1 MSWTD
6 DFSFYLCPVPEE
18 VVKSCNR
25 ESKYALGN
33 HLAVHREGH
42 WPELEG
48 VQVVILGVE
57 TAEPNQ
63 QRAHLTGADY
73 IRKAL
78 YNLFIQH
85 THISIADI
93 GNIAPGESVN
103 DTYIA
108 LQKVVG
114 GMALRNTLVIILGG
128 SQDLSFANYSAYEVL
143 ESTVNMAVVD
153 SIIDM
158 GEYREGLST
167 DNYLSKIVVHK
178 PSYLFNLSVL
188 AYQNFLND
196 PEIVALMDKLFFDTK
211 RLGELKSD
219 MRTVEPYLRQAD
231 IVSIDVHAVARAF
244 APCSN
249 QPNGLSGEEICQI
262 ARYSGLSDNC
272 SSLGIYNFDP
282 SCDVEGQTAKLIAQ
296 MVWHAIDGL
305 SSRVKEYPLMS
316 KPDFLEY
323 KVHLADSSDHI
334 TFFKSKRTEKWW
346 MNVPY
351 AVGDEMELVRQHLVP
366 CSYSDYT
373 AAASGEFPDL
383 WWRTYRKLT

>member
-6 DFSFYLCPVPEE
+6 DFSFYLRPVPEE
-18 VVKSCNR
+18 VVKSCKSD
-25 ESKYALGN
+25 SKYALGN
-33 HLAVHREGH
+33 RMDVHRDGH
-42 WPELEG
+42 WPDLEN
-48 VQVVILGVE
+48 VQVVLLGVE
-57 TAEPNQ
+57 TPEHTNKED
-63 QRAHLTGADY
+63 HLTGSDY

-85 THISIADI
+85 THIAIADI

-114 GMALRNTLVIILGG
+114 GMALRNSLVIILGG
-128 SQDLSFANYSAYEVL
+128 SQDLSFANYAAYEVL
-143 ESTVNMAVVD
+143 ESTVNMAVID
-153 SIIDM
+153 SCIDM
-158 GEYREGLST
+158 GEFREALSI

-231 IVSIDVHAVARAF
+231 IVSVDIHAVARAF

-249 QPNGLSGEEICQI
+249 QPNGLNGEEICQI

-282 SCDVEGQTAKLIAQ
+282 ACDVEGQTALLIAQ
-296 MVWHAIDGL
+296 MVWHAIDGF

-323 KVHLADSSDHI
+323 KVQMAESSEHI

-351 AVGDEMELVRQHLVP
+351 SAGDEMQLIRQHLVP

-373 AAASGEFPDL
+373 SAASGEFPDL